1 VPFFFLNMKRY
12 YLPITITEQNVAVP
26 LLVVTNCWYK
36 WFDNGTSA
44 KRAVPP
50 VSSPRDLCRGW
61 KRRGPNDFTERSMP
75 GTYVEIVPG
84 YVCDALRRLKR
95 SLNWQSVPFQ
105 TTLAVF
111 TYMIIAPIDYVRLK
125 TNHKIGA
132 PKGRLP

>member
-12 YLPITITEQNVAVP
+12 YLPATITEQNIATP
-26 LLVVTNCWYK
+26 LLVVTNNWYK

-50 VSSPRDLCRGW
+50 ISSPRDLCRGW
-61 KRRGPNDFTERSMP
+61 HRRRNNELTERSMYH
-75 GTYVEIVPG
+75 TYAEINPG

-95 SLNWQSVPFQ
+95 SLNWHSLPFHVSM
-105 TTLAVF
+105 AVF
-111 TYMIIAPIDYVRLK
+111 TYMIVPAVDYARLK

-132 PKGRLP
+132 PKGHLP